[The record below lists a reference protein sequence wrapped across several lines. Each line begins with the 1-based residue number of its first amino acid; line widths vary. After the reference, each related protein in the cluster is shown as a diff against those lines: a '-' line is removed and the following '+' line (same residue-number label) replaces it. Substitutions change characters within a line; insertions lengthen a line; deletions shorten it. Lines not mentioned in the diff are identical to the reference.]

1 MIGRNSLVQGRTYQ
15 SIINIY
21 LYMCVE
27 TFSENRRFEFEER
40 KEGYVGGLK
49 EKKEGKDEVTTL

>member
-1 MIGRNSLVQGRTYQ
+1 
-15 SIINIY
+15 
-21 LYMCVE
+21 MCVE
-27 TFSENRRFEFEER
+27 TFSESRRSEFEES

>member
-21 LYMCVE
+21 LYTCVK
-27 TFSENRRFEFEER
+27 TFSENRRSEFEES

-49 EKKEGKDEVTTL
+49 EKNQGKDEVTTL

>member
-15 SIINIY
+15 PIINIY

-27 TFSENRRFEFEER
+27 TFSENRRFEFEES
-40 KEGYVGGLK
+40 KEGSVGGLK